1 MGWKLEFTNQD
12 LWAALGLDQPFRAPV
27 YAETLASDRI
37 ETDGLVQPRID
48 PEIVLGIG
56 RDVPAHRSL
65 GSVTLQTAELTFT

>member
-1 MGWKLEFTNQD
+1 MEP
-12 LWAALGLDQPFRAPV
+12 ARSLGARVPAS
-27 YAETLASDRI
+27 AELPSYWTLASDRI